1 MPSRKTFTEVTERTG
16 VIYARYSSH
25 NQKEESIEQQVEEC
39 MAFAALNKI
48 KIIQVYADKALSGK
62 TDKRPQFQKMMRD
75 AEKRQFTVVVA
86 YKSNRIARNMLNA
99 LSYED
104 KLIRFG
110 IETLYAKEEFGNTAA
125 GRFALRTMMNV
136 NQFYSENMA
145 EDIRRGM
152 RDNAENCKVNGVL
165 PLGYV
170 KGPDGRYAIEPS
182 EAAVVREIYKRV
194 LGGESFVDIANDLNG
209 RGIKTRKKGLW
220 NKNSFHRLLTNDNY
234 IGVYRHSGYVNDQ
247 GIPPILEKE
256 MFYVMQKHLET
267 KKNPRG
273 RHRENNDY
281 LLTGKLHCGY
291 CESFMVGVS
300 GTSRTGDKHYYYTCN
315 DRRTG
320 GSCKK
325 ENVRKDYIEQIVAEF
340 TQRFILQREVI
351 EWIADSAMKILVE
364 SSGEA
369 EIADMESELAANRKA
384 TKNIMNAIEQGI
396 FTTTTKERL
405 LELELDISTL
415 EKSIAIAKAA
425 KEETVLE
432 KERIIWSLEQLQ
444 NGDVTSKDYQK
455 RLFDAFVK
463 AVYLWDDK
471 IEIHYY
477 YSGEKNVLSFSLKEA
492 TAGGVSGAAEVLINS
507 PRGHQ
512 MEFSE
517 QAYARKLLIHF
528 PSLLQWNLPDTIEP
542 SFCQVEEIL

>member
-1 MPSRKTFTEVTERTG
+1 MPIRKRIADTAERIG

-39 MAFAALNKI
+39 MVFAALNHI
-48 KIIQVYADKALSGK
+48 KIIQVYSDKALSGK

-104 KLIRFG
+104 KLGRFG

-152 RDNAENCKVNGVL
+152 RDNAENCKVNGKL

-170 KGPDGRYAIEPS
+170 KGADNRYAIEPT
-182 EAAVVREIYKRV
+182 EAAIVREIYKRV
-194 LGGESFVDIANDLNG
+194 LEGESFVDIANDLNG
-209 RGIKTRKKGLW
+209 RGIKTKQKGLW
-220 NKNSFHRLLTNDNY
+220 NKNSFHRLLVNSNY
-234 IGVYRHSGYVNDQ
+234 IGVYRHSGYVNEQ

-256 MFYVMQKHLET
+256 VFYAMQKHLET

-291 CESFMVGVS
+291 CKSFMVGLS
-300 GTSRTGDKHYYYTCN
+300 GTSRTGDKHYYTCN

-325 ENVRKDYIEQIVAEF
+325 ENVRKDYIEQTVAEL
-340 TQRFILQREVI
+340 TQRFILRDDVI
-351 EWIADSAMKILVE
+351 EWIANSAMEVLAQ
-364 SSGEA
+364 SSSEA
-369 EIADMESELAANRKA
+369 EIASLESELAANRKA
-384 TKNIMNAIEQGI
+384 AKNIMNAIEQGI
-396 FTTTTKERL
+396 FTAMTKDRL
-405 LELELDISTL
+405 LELEAEISTL
-415 EKSIAIAKAA
+415 EKSIAIARAA
-425 KEETVLE
+425 SEETVME
-432 KERIIWSLEQLQ
+432 KEHIIWALEQLRY
-444 NGDVTSKDYQK
+444 GDVTSKDYQK
-455 RLFDAFVK
+455 RLFDTFVK
-463 AVYLWDDK
+463 AVYLWDDM

-477 YSGEKNVLSFSLKEA
+477 YSGEKNVLTSLLKA
-492 TAGGVSGAAEVLINS
+492 PAGGGDLVLGEVLINS
-507 PRGHQ
+507 PEGYQ
-512 MEFSE
+512 E
-517 QAYARKLLIHF
+517 QGLM
-528 PSLLQWNLPDTIEP
+528 
-542 SFCQVEEIL
+542 